1 LTFTVWP
8 LKLKN
13 ILIWP
18 TTCVNYNFTVVS
30 LGLCTLKSNT
40 NTNTERSFSETKP
53 PETEREEE
61 ALISASY
68 YSLWLDPLFC
78 FFSLISLSFCCIFLY
93 STHKWR
99 EFIGI
104 VIAPVILTAGNDSPF
119 LIDHFRS
126 NHFEFFVF
134 FFYNWIMVILIEICE
149 IWFVIMIYVL
159 VYWPLVSAEIKLRM
173 Y

>member
-1 LTFTVWP
+1 VKYIPFNNETCHHNDSIIIIINKILMFTVWP

-18 TTCVNYNFTVVS
+18 TTYVNYTFTVVS
-30 LGLCTLKSNT
+30 LGLWTLKSNT

-68 YSLWLDPLFC
+68 YSLWFDPLFC
-78 FFSLISLSFCCIFLY
+78 FFSLISLFFCCIFLY

-99 EFIGI
+99 EFIGV
-104 VIAPVILTAGNDSPF
+104 VIAPVILTAGNDPPF
-119 LIDHFRS
+119 LI
-126 NHFEFFVF
+126 NHFS
-134 FFYNWIMVILIEICE
+134 
-149 IWFVIMIYVL
+149 
-159 VYWPLVSAEIKLRM
+159 VSIGFSCI
-173 Y
+173 